1 MREIPRIEISPNK
14 LVFKP
19 TDPFACS
26 ISRHSQM
33 SLHFGRLIKPVEKI
47 DKACGWLWGT
57 NSTRKTGT
65 SRQVTPGLGVGR
77 YCSKN
82 GRASFQAPQSSHQPH
97 KRLEEADEMM
107 EELLYTDKAGGAH
120 KDAQLAED
128 SGSLSVPT
136 TGVSSILGQLKESI
150 SARSRLIVGQLAQ
163 EPEKDTTANHDDKDN
178 DDKKK
183 IGFEARFD
191 STALHQYEP
200 ALSDIPLPELPG
212 FIWGNNSGVK
222 VAKTKRTLDHN
233 LRVEIDSCQSKCHP
247 APRATLQPSPPT
259 CTSGL
264 NSAGK
269 NGGWMQEKKENLP
282 KSTSSTT
289 PLKKTKKPWGSMR
302 VNGLTRSRSKHL
314 FPGGYI
320 GQSPTKKLQR
330 KECTAP

>member
-1 MREIPRIEISPNK
+1 
-14 LVFKP
+14 
-19 TDPFACS
+19 
-26 ISRHSQM
+26 M

-212 FIWGNNSGVK
+212 FIWGNNSGLPIQMSSSATSDPS
-222 VAKTKRTLDHN
+222 AKPSNVYLGTQLRGKEWGLD
-233 LRVEIDSCQSKCHP
+233 
-247 APRATLQPSPPT
+247 
-259 CTSGL
+259 
-264 NSAGK
+264 AG
-269 NGGWMQEKKENLP
+269 EKG
-282 KSTSSTT
+282 KSTQIYLLNNPVEKNKEALSLKRNIHIPVCSSSRRG
-289 PLKKTKKPWGSMR
+289 PMR